1 MIQYGNYKNAA
12 SILANSGTNFR
23 TMSAAVVYIQD
34 QTEISHLEIP
44 DYRKRVLSVTCIY
57 NIQTQ
62 LWKRFSPMLAGRR
75 D

>member
-44 DYRKRVLSVTCIY
+44 DYRKRVLSVTYIY